1 MTPDD
6 QIRQMFVE
14 AVQDEEADEL
24 LVKIAAEAML
34 EKLAKKRADGR
45 MGWWT
50 TNASNA
56 DLEASLR
63 WHVDKGDMADVL
75 NIAAMIMVRRKLY
88 GSAA

>member
-14 AVQDEEADEL
+14 AVQDEDADEL
-24 LVKIAAEAML
+24 LARLAAEAML

-63 WHVDKGDMADVL
+63 RHVDKGDMADVL